1 VAENT
6 PVEIHRTER
15 VLRNMAASAF
25 GLSILGIL
33 AILIAGSARVDMTE
47 GIWLTVKV
55 LPAVG
60 IILGTVFATAFLAV
74 MITRRGRAAR
84 DASN

>member
-25 GLSILGIL
+25 GLAILGIL
-33 AILIAGSARVDMTE
+33 ALFITAVARVDTSS

-55 LPAVG
+55 LPGVG
-60 IILGTVFATAFLAV
+60 IILGGLFALAFL
-74 MITRRGRAAR
+74 ISLIIRRSRAAR
-84 DASN
+84 DANN

>member
-1 VAENT
+1 
-6 PVEIHRTER
+6 
-15 VLRNMAASAF
+15 MAASAF
-25 GLSILGIL
+25 GLSILGII
-33 AILIAGSARVDMTE
+33 AILIAASAKVDTTQ

-60 IILGTVFATAFLAV
+60 IILGTLFAVAFLAV
-74 MITRRGRAAR
+74 LITRRGRAAR